1 MNIRLRGMITVLIL
15 AHLWSCSDPA
25 TERQRAG
32 QMHGTYNGTDMDTAA
47 VKFSITPARPQP
59 EHPISIQLTLPIEW
73 QPQASQLVAITMYM
87 GSLPVV
93 WKADDDTAGVW
104 HTTFQVG
111 ACAEPEMEWQLRVP
125 LQTPQGQEYLF
136 FPLVTFIGDANE

>member
-1 MNIRLRGMITVLIL
+1 MNIWLRGMITVLIL
-15 AHLWSCSDPA
+15 TYLGGCSDPA
-25 TERQRAG
+25 TERQQAS
-32 QMHGTYNGTDMDTAA
+32 QMNGLDNATDMDTAA

-59 EHPISIQLTLPIEW
+59 EQPISIQLTLPADW

-93 WKADDDTAGVW
+93 WEADDSAGVW

-111 ACAEPEMEWQLRVP
+111 ACAEPQMEWQLRVP
-125 LQTPQGQEYLF
+125 LQTPHGQEFLF
-136 FPLVTFIGDANE
+136 FPLITYIGDVYE